1 MELSQNQISQLM
13 NRFPEFEL
21 SYETIS
27 HKKVSPLYNICL
39 AIPTGKKCFT
49 WFTNVILL
57 IMSVCKLSF
66 IFCAQ
71 KVFKFF

>member
-1 MELSQNQISQLM
+1 MPDLRLEVDDRNDINSTVPDLRLPVN
-13 NRFPEFEL
+13 
-21 SYETIS
+21 
-27 HKKVSPLYNICL
+27 
-39 AIPTGKKCFT
+39 KKCFT

-71 KVFKFF
+71 KVFKFFKKYIIIFPQI